1 MSEAA
6 AEDPFESYKKGG
18 PLAWKDLTVGEG
30 EPVAEGDV
38 LTVAYVGTLFETRKQ
53 FEKSPKLN
61 FKLGDGAVMP
71 GLEKGVEGMKTGGK
85 RIIRI
90 PSVMAYGERGARD
103 KIPPNTDLEFEIEV
117 EKISRG
123 IFETNLTMIG
133 QNRAMGF
140 VALIVLSILA
150 PMIGVGERGFL

>member
-1 MSEAA
+1 MSEEAT
-6 AEDPFESYKKGG
+6 EDPFESFKLGS
-18 PLAWKDLTVGEG
+18 PLAWKELTVGEG
-30 EPVAEGDV
+30 EPVAQGDV
-38 LTVAYVGTLFETRKQ
+38 LTVSYVGTLFETRKQ
-53 FEKSPKLN
+53 FEKSPKFN
-61 FKLGDGAVMP
+61 FKLGEGAVMP
-71 GLEKGVEGMKTGGK
+71 GLEKGVEGIKEGGK
-85 RIIRI
+85 RVIRI

-140 VALIVLSILA
+140 VAIFILSGLA
-150 PMIGVGERGFL
+150 PLLGAERGFF